1 MSASA
6 ASPAASDAKQAL
18 PTASPIRAERWLLL
32 GLVVG
37 LCLWW
42 MALPQPFH
50 LPNNDYYSF
59 ERTARSL
66 ADLSLPASFKRMPI
80 FRYLNYKEL
89 VRVMNI
95 TEVHDFDAEET
106 IIEEGSP
113 AQDMFIILEGKVRL
127 HKDDSFITNLEPG
140 DHFGEMAMVD
150 SAPRSASASAAE
162 RARLLVMRRSDFYD
176 IIRDESQLSVKLL
189 WSFVQVLAQRLRK
202 TTADLSGARLEA
214 SLPDF
219 TDDVLFDDN

>member
-80 FRYLNYKEL
+80 FPGLMALVAPLMPGKQPYL
-89 VRVMNI
+89 
-95 TEVHDFDAEET
+95 DA
-106 IIEEGSP
+106 
-113 AQDMFIILEGKVRL
+113 
-127 HKDDSFITNLEPG
+127 
-140 DHFGEMAMVD
+140 
-150 SAPRSASASAAE
+150 
-162 RARLLVMRRSDFYD
+162 ARLLGDRPLARR
-176 IIRDESQLSVKLL
+176 R
-189 WSFVQVLAQRLRK
+189 R
-202 TTADLSGARLEA
+202 
-214 SLPDF
+214 
-219 TDDVLFDDN
+219 